1 MFIRRRLQDAL
12 EKWYRSDNRKPL
24 VVRGARQT
32 GKTTAVDA
40 FGRTL
45 AGYVYLN
52 LERSEDRALFERDLP
67 FEQLLKAIEL
77 EKNVD
82 LDGAERLLFID
93 EVQASPGA
101 IASLRHFA
109 EYEGAPPVVAAGSL
123 LEVYLSRYEVSF
135 PVGRVEYLYCYPI
148 SFSEFLSGYGAEQ
161 LIDAYEEVSV
171 PAYALPKLFD
181 AFHEYAVTGGMPEI
195 ASAYLDHRDVRRLH
209 PLYDALVQSFEDD
222 AGKYARSPAGY
233 QVLRHVIE
241 TAPLEAGTRVKF
253 QGFGNSTYRSR
264 EVGEALRTLERAM
277 LLHLSYPVTTSE
289 PPFEPNRKR
298 SPKLHVLD
306 TGLVNH
312 AVGLASEYIGLD
324 DLSSVYRGR
333 IAEHVVAQELQGAEL
348 DRSVDVRFWTSEK
361 ATSTAEVDFVV
372 PVDTRL
378 VPVEVKSGKAGRLR
392 SLHVFMEK
400 VEHDL
405 AIRLYRGPIRTDTVE
420 TSGGKRFRLLNLP
433 YFLAARLPAYIARA
447 GIP

>member
-12 EKWYRSDNRKPL
+12 ENWYRSDNRKPL

-45 AGYVYLN
+45 PGYVYLN

-67 FEQLLKAIEL
+67 FGQLLKAIAL

-101 IASLRHFA
+101 IASLRRFA
-109 EYEGAPPVVAAGSL
+109 EYERAPPVVAAGSL

-135 PVGRVEYLYCYPI
+135 PVGRVEYRYCYPL
-148 SFSEFLSGYGAEQ
+148 SFSEFLSGYGSRQ
-161 LIDAYEEVSV
+161 LIQAYEQTPV
-171 PAYALPKLFD
+171 PEYALPKLFD
-181 AFHEYAVTGGMPEI
+181 AFHEYALAGGMPEI
-195 ASAYLDHRDVRRLH
+195 ASAYLDHRDARRLR

-277 LLHLSYPVTTSE
+277 LLHLSYPVTSTE

-312 AVGLASEYIGLD
+312 AVGLASEYIGLE
-324 DLSSVYRGR
+324 DLSAVYRGR
-333 IAEHVVAQELQGAEL
+333 IAEHAVAQELQAAEI

-361 ATSTAEVDFVV
+361 ATSAAEVDFVV
-372 PVDTRL
+372 PIDTRL

-400 VEHDL
+400 VDHEL

-420 TSGGKRFRLLNLP
+420 TPGGKRFRLLNLP
-433 YFLAARLPAYIARA
+433 YFLASRLPACIARA
-447 GIP
+447 GL

>member
-1 MFIRRRLQDAL
+1 MFIRRRLQAAL
-12 EKWYRSDNRKPL
+12 ETWYHSENRKPL

-67 FEQLLKAIEL
+67 FGDLLKAIAL
-77 EKNVD
+77 EKDVH
-82 LDGAERLLFID
+82 LEGPQRLLFID
-93 EVQASPGA
+93 EVQASPAA

-109 EYEGAPPVVAAGSL
+109 EYEAAPPVVAAGSL
-123 LEVYLSRYEVSF
+123 LEVYLSRSEVSF
-135 PVGRVEYLYCYPI
+135 PVGRVTFLYCYPL
-148 SFSEFLSGYGAEQ
+148 SFSEFLSGYGSQQ
-161 LIDAYEEVSV
+161 LTDAYEQTPV
-171 PAYALPKLFD
+171 PEYAHPKLFD
-181 AFHEYAVTGGMPEI
+181 AFHDYALTGGMPEI
-195 ASAYLDHRDVRRLH
+195 ASAYLDHRDVRRLS

-222 AGKYARSPAGY
+222 AGKYSRSPAGY

-241 TAPLEAGTRVKF
+241 TAPLEAGTRVKL
-253 QGFGNSTYRSR
+253 QGFGTSSYRSR

-277 LLHLSYPVTTSE
+277 LVHLHYPVTTME
-289 PPFEPNRKR
+289 PPFEPNLKR

-306 TGLVNH
+306 TGLVNY

-324 DLSSVYRGR
+324 DLSGVYRGR
-333 IAEHVVAQELQGAEL
+333 IAEHVVAQELQAAYIE
-348 DRSVDVRFWTSEK
+348 RSATVRFWTAER
-361 ATSTAEVDFVV
+361 ATSAAEVDFVI
-372 PVDTRL
+372 PIGTHL

-400 VEHDL
+400 ADHAL

-420 TSGGKRFRLLNLP
+420 TAGGTRFRLLNLP

-447 GIP
+447 GL